1 VISLLH
7 ERAYDFYFKQLSLT
21 LLLAGPSEILGTSHV
36 SDREN
41 MGYESEAE
49 YESETE
55 YESEADEVK
64 YMRHFE
70 SVC

>member
-1 VISLLH
+1 M
-7 ERAYDFYFKQLSLT
+7 E
-21 LLLAGPSEILGTSHV
+21 
-36 SDREN
+36 
-41 MGYESEAE
+41 YESEAE

>member
-1 VISLLH
+1 
-7 ERAYDFYFKQLSLT
+7 
-21 LLLAGPSEILGTSHV
+21 
-36 SDREN
+36 